1 MTAVN
6 PPLTVIRWA
15 LAVGAFAG
23 LLAVMAGAFGAH
35 GLRQVV
41 SERGLEV
48 FQTAASYQMYHALV
62 LVAASLMPA
71 LGLSRR
77 LLVMACGFWLVGM
90 VLFSGSLYLLVLSG
104 AHWLGPVTPVGGVCF
119 MIGWALLAAA
129 ALKKNNGGDPDHA
142 GSGKR

>member
-6 PPLTVIRWA
+6 AQAPVIRWA
-15 LAVGAFAG
+15 LAIGALAG

-48 FQTAASYQMYHALV
+48 FQTAVSYQMYHALM
-62 LVAASLMPA
+62 LVAASLIPA
-71 LGLSRR
+71 PGLSRR
-77 LLVMACGFWLVGM
+77 LLAIACGFWLAGI

-104 AHWLGPVTPVGGVCF
+104 AHWLGPVTPVGGVCL
-119 MIGWALLAAA
+119 MIGWALLVVA
-129 ALKKNNGGDPDHA
+129 ALKKE
-142 GSGKR
+142 RR

>member
-1 MTAVN
+1 MTALK
-6 PPLTVIRWA
+6 PAEAVIRWA
-15 LAVGAFAG
+15 LVMGALAG

-35 GLRQVV
+35 GLRHVV

-48 FQTAASYQMYHALV
+48 FQTAVSYQMYHALI

-77 LLVMACGFWLVGM
+77 LLGVASGFWLAGI

-104 AHWLGPVTPVGGVCF
+104 HHWLGPVTPIGGVCF
-119 MIGWALLAAA
+119 MIGWALLVAA
-129 ALKKNNGGDPDHA
+129 ALKK
-142 GSGKR
+142 